1 MLWSALRDHRLDG
14 HRFRRQTPIGPYFAD
29 FVCLAKK
36 IVVKADGRTPETDE
50 AAFKDAER
58 DRWFTHEGYRV
69 LRFPDDLIIG
79 GLPIAIER
87 ILAALRE

>member
-36 IVVKADGRTPETDE
+36 IVVKAVGRTPETDE

-58 DRWFTHEGYRV
+58 DRWFTHEGYHV